1 MTTQKFAPKDAET
14 LKSEILADLGI
25 EYENNEEMVDK
36 LVERELKSEKFKS
49 SLHEDKQKHLKGK
62 DFYKENLKKAGIDP
76 KTGKKIKKLNGEG
89 ETPDSNY
96 SLIDIRSLNKVHDED
111 VERVEKFAKS
121 EGITISEAMGNDD
134 LKAILAN
141 RTEQRKTAEATNT
154 GGSKRGS
161 SKVTNEQI
169 LEDFEQGK
177 APESDEGIKKLAEAR
192 IEQKK
197 SMSKGLNK

>member
-1 MTTQKFAPKDAET
+1 MENEEQSEET
-14 LKSEILADLGI
+14 LNTEEEETSTND
-25 EYENNEEMVDK
+25 NNEEEQEETVD
-36 LVERELKSEKFKS
+36 ELKERLAKAEELANNQKIRAEKAEKKNKAKPAEEDTSKKSEDDTSKN
-49 SLHEDKQKHLKGK
+49 D
-62 DFYKENLKKAGIDP
+62 
-76 KTGKKIKKLNGEG
+76 
-89 ETPDSNY
+89 Y
-96 SLIDIRSLNKVHDED
+96 SLADIRSLNKVHDED